1 MCNPSLRI
9 QFEFSDGNDYN
20 EVQSMLLT
28 FGPASNH
35 SEIPVTIIDSNVYEL
50 TEKFN
55 GIISFPGDPVDR
67 VTLSPNSADV
77 TILDDDG

>member
-1 MCNPSLRI
+1 M
-9 QFEFSDGNDYN
+9 
-20 EVQSMLLT
+20 LT
-28 FGPASNH
+28 FGPNSNR
-35 SEIPVTIIDSNVYEL
+35 SEILVTIVDDNVYEL

-55 GIISFPGDPVDR
+55 GVLSFPGDPVPR

>member
-1 MCNPSLRI
+1 MPTMIFILAHAI
-9 QFEFSDGNDYN
+9 SDGNDYQ
-20 EVQSMLLT
+20 VQSMLLT
-28 FGPASNH
+28 FGPASNRID
-35 SEIPVTIIDSNVYEL
+35 IPVTIMNNNVYEL

-55 GIISFPGDPVDR
+55 GVLSFPGDPVPR